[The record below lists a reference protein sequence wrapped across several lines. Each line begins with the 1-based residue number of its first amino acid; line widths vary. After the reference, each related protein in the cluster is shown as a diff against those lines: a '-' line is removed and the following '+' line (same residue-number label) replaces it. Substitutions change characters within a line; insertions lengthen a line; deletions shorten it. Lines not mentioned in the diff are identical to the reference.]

1 MLICSQVGAFKDW
14 EFDIKCLMY
23 FIHGLIV
30 SEVENYDIAASIE
43 ACQRVDDPRKFVVYL
58 QIIFI

>member
-1 MLICSQVGAFKDW
+1 
-14 EFDIKCLMY
+14 MY